1 MSEFDL
7 EEAEAR
13 YVSRPLSRINEFSPL
28 RGATYYPN
36 NPKYYPRVPTP
47 LIQEVHD
54 YELERLREETEMSEK
69 LSETLSPNSRRK
81 RNESQDL

>member
-1 MSEFDL
+1 MSELDR
-7 EEAEAR
+7 EEEEAR

-54 YELERLREETEMSEK
+54 YELERLREETE
-69 LSETLSPNSRRK
+69 LSDQLTETLSPNTRR
-81 RNESQDL
+81 RQNESQDL